1 LRRRRSARSQT
12 AIRGRAFVKAAI
24 ALPQIVPNAPLRPL
38 EWLTPPARRE
48 HVVLDSQGD
57 ADALR
62 ADLYRPAGSKRR
74 PGIVM
79 ALGAN
84 DLGSRDP
91 RAVALADAFARSG
104 FVVLVMSGAA
114 TLIAPDG
121 NDPADLV
128 RAPSRAIAAFNYLA
142 QRSDVDAELVGFV
155 GVCLGGGTCLLAASQ
170 PALAAR
176 VAFLFLIGPYFSLRS
191 LLQCVVSGT
200 SNDLEGRVRPWNVRP
215 YAAERMRAWL
225 LQALAP
231 AERTRV
237 RCLIADAQAPPVELS
252 PAASA
257 TLLLCRGVVPEC
269 ADRLIERLGD
279 QFLSMLADASPKD
292 HLQHLR
298 APTFIMH
305 GVDDGLI
312 PVDESRR
319 LAQALHGQVALR
331 CVEFELFDHVDA
343 TRQLR
348 AAVLAREVWRLAGHV
363 APLMQYVS

>member
-1 LRRRRSARSQT
+1 
-12 AIRGRAFVKAAI
+12 
-24 ALPQIVPNAPLRPL
+24 
-38 EWLTPPARRE
+38 
-48 HVVLDSQGD
+48 
-57 ADALR
+57 
-62 ADLYRPAGSKRR
+62 
-74 PGIVM
+74 M

-128 RAPSRAIAAFNYLA
+128 RAPARAIAAFDYLA
-142 QRSDVDAELVGFV
+142 QRGDVVPELVGFV

-170 PALAAR
+170 PVLAAR
-176 VAFLFLIGPYFSLRS
+176 VAFLFLIGPYFSLHS
-191 LLQCVVSGT
+191 LLRSVVSNT
-200 SNDLEGRVRPWNVRP
+200 STDLDGRVRPWNARP
-215 YAAERMRAWL
+215 YAVERMQAWL
-225 LQALAP
+225 LQALVP

-237 RCLIADAQAPPVELS
+237 QCLIADAEEPPIELS
-252 PAASA
+252 PVASA
-257 TLLLCRGVVPEC
+257 TLQLCRGVAPDC
-269 ADRLIERLGD
+269 ADLLIGRLGEP
-279 QFLSMLADASPKD
+279 FLSTLAEASPKD
-292 HLQHLR
+292 RLQQLR

-319 LAQALHGQVALR
+319 LARALHGQVALR
-331 CVEFELFDHVDA
+331 CVEFEMFEHVDA

-348 AAVLAREVWRLAGHV
+348 AAVLVREVWRLASHV
-363 APLMQYVS
+363 APLMEYVN